1 MNKKNE
7 KLKAL
12 LARYENDETDND
24 SLFLSEEE
32 FDELLSHNYEQQDY
46 DRTLEV
52 ANLAI
57 PQHRFSPGFYK

>member
-32 FDELLSHNYEQQDY
+32 
-46 DRTLEV
+46 
-52 ANLAI
+52 
-57 PQHRFSPGFYK
+57 